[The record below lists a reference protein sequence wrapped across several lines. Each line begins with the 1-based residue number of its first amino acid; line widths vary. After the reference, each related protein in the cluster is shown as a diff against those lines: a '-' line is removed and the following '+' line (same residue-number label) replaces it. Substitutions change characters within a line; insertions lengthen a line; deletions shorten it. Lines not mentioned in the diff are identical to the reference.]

1 MFSSFIARLRSIA
14 LVRMFTAFTRV
25 SLAIGFFAP
34 GLKKVLG
41 MPFTILPT
49 THPVGYFFDAFF
61 QAQEFYF
68 AVGLAQVI
76 AALLLLFPRTATLG
90 AVLYFPIIL
99 NITIVTWSIGFVG
112 TKWVTLFMTL
122 GVIYLLL
129 WDYERLKNILPIKE
143 RRLLAPGK
151 IWIQTAVLFSVLG
164 MLGYVLV
171 AMINLANAWTTFGV
185 LGFAIAAVLGG
196 ILGLFLSFH
205 VRLMPNE

>member
-41 MPFTILPT
+41 MPFTVLPT

-61 QAQEFYF
+61 QAQEFYL

-90 AVLYFPIIL
+90 AILYFPIIL

-112 TKWVTLFMTL
+112 TNWVTLFMTL
-122 GVIYLLL
+122 GCLYLLL

-143 RRLLAPGK
+143 RRSLAASK
-151 IWIQTAVLFSVLG
+151 MWIQTAALFSVLG
-164 MLGYVLV
+164 MLGYALV
-171 AMINLANAWTTFGV
+171 AMINLANAWTTFGF
-185 LGFAIAAVLGG
+185 LGFAIAAVLGA
-196 ILGLFLSFH
+196 IFGLFLSLH
-205 VRLMPNE
+205 VRLMPSE